1 MSSGNFIITNP
12 VKGDPKEF
20 EIFCSFR
27 SMGPIAVHAQAWA
40 DQKKRKNLKVIK
52 YCLLYI

>member
-40 DQKKRKNLKVIK
+40 DQKIEEKSKGN
-52 YCLLYI
+52 